1 MKSTVK
7 LEHHDESIPL
17 EDGEITEDDIFV
29 AHLSSSQLKPCK
41 FLFKSPLPK
50 ANSNQNHIMDRTVT
64 PHQLD
69 QAKDIV
75 LDLLGWGVT
84 PEYLVDCGVSSQ
96 ALYRIFGDLR
106 LRLPKNIDKV
116 AS

>member
-1 MKSTVK
+1 M
-7 LEHHDESIPL
+7 
-17 EDGEITEDDIFV
+17 G
-29 AHLSSSQLKPCK
+29 
-41 FLFKSPLPK
+41 
-50 ANSNQNHIMDRTVT
+50 TVT

-106 LRLPKNIDKV
+106 LRLPKNIDRV
-116 AS
+116 TS

>member
-1 MKSTVK
+1 MSN
-7 LEHHDESIPL
+7 DPAPL
-17 EDGEITEDDIFV
+17 EDGEITEDDTVV
-29 AHLSSSQLKPCK
+29 AYLSPKSPIQKPCRFAQITHHHPHSNK
-41 FLFKSPLPK
+41 KS
-50 ANSNQNHIMDRTVT
+50 TVT
-64 PHQLD
+64 PRQLD

-96 ALYRIFGDLR
+96 AIYRIFGDLR

>member
-1 MKSTVK
+1 MSTVK
-7 LEHHDESIPL
+7 LEHHDSAPL
-17 EDGEITEDDIFV
+17 EDGEITEDDTVV
-29 AHLSSSQLKPCK
+29 AHLSSSQPPTPKP
-41 FLFKSPLPK
+41 L
-50 ANSNQNHIMDRTVT
+50 T

-84 PEYLVDCGVSSQ
+84 PEYLVDCGVSSR

-106 LRLPKNIDKV
+106 LRLPKNIDGV